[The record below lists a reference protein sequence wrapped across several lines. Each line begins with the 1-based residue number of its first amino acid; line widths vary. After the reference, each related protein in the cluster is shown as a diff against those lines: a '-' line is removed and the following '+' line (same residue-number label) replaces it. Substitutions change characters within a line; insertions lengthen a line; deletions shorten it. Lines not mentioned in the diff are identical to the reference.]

1 VPSLRQKAIKG
12 VLWSAVQHW
21 GSNLISTVVFLI
33 LANLLNVETFGILAL
48 ATVFTAFLAMI
59 QRQGFGPA
67 IVQRADLR
75 AGHLDTAF
83 WTGAFGGW
91 LLGAAVFATAGLIAG
106 VWGQPRLGPVL
117 QWLSITVFVD
127 ALGATPQALLRRELA
142 FKKLAARSLTAA
154 LAGGVV
160 GVAMA
165 LAGFGLWSLVG
176 QRLAS
181 SVAGTIA
188 VWTACRWRPGGV
200 VGARYF
206 KDLFGFGMF
215 AMGNDAVAFFNRR
228 VPDLFIGTFLGA
240 EALGFYTA
248 GYRLVMAMTQL
259 FMRTVSGV
267 ALPTFSRLQHDY
279 AQMRQA
285 ILTAAR
291 MTSLL
296 AVPAFLGAVALAP
309 ELVVGLMGEKW
320 IESIRIMQ
328 ILALIGLVRSI
339 SFFNRAVIIAC
350 GKPSWVFSLTCVNAL
365 ANIVV
370 FSVAVR
376 WGIVVVAA
384 AYVIRAYAYAP
395 FPLYV
400 IHKLIGLDIFRY
412 LRQSVVPL
420 IASLVMILVVWMA
433 KRLLA
438 DTLDLHAR
446 LAVSVLTC
454 VVVYTLALRLI
465 VPGRLK
471 QAGEYVRLAFAPEKP

>member
-1 VPSLRQKAIKG
+1 MSLRQKAIKG
-12 VLWSAVQHW
+12 VLWSVVQHW

-33 LANLLNVETFGILAL
+33 LANLLDVETFGVLAL
-48 ATVFTAFLAMI
+48 ATVFTAFLSMV

-67 IVQRADLR
+67 IVQRADLTP
-75 AGHLDTAF
+75 GHLDTAF
-83 WTGAFGGW
+83 WTGALGGW
-91 LLGAAVFATAGLIAG
+91 LLGAAVFATAGMIAG
-106 VWGQPRLGPVL
+106 LWGQPMLGPVL
-117 QWLSITVFVD
+117 QWLSITVFID
-127 ALGATPQALLRRELA
+127 ALGATSQAILRRELA

-154 LAGGVV
+154 LVGGVV
-160 GVAMA
+160 GVVMA

-200 VGARYF
+200 VGMRYF

-215 AMGNDAVAFFNRR
+215 AMGNDAVTFLHRR

-248 GYRLVMAMTQL
+248 GYRLVLAMTQL

-267 ALPTFSRLQHDY
+267 ALPTFSRLQHDH

-285 ILTAAR
+285 VLTATR

-309 ELVVGLMGEKW
+309 ELVVGLMGAKW
-320 IESIRIMQ
+320 TESIRLMQ
-328 ILALIGLVRSI
+328 ILSLIGLVRSI

-350 GKPSWVFSLTCVNAL
+350 GKPAWVFSLTCANAVVTV
-365 ANIVV
+365 AV
-370 FSVAVR
+370 FSVAVH

-384 AYVIRAYAYAP
+384 AYVICAYGYAP
-395 FPLYV
+395 FPLWV
-400 IHKLIGLDIFRY
+400 IHQLIGLDILRY

-420 IASLVMILVVWMA
+420 IGSLVMIFAVWMV
-433 KRLLA
+433 KRFVA

-446 LAVSVLTC
+446 LTLSILTC
-454 VVVYTLALRLI
+454 VVVYVLALRLI

-471 QAGEYVRLAFAPEKP
+471 EVGEYVRLAFGPERP